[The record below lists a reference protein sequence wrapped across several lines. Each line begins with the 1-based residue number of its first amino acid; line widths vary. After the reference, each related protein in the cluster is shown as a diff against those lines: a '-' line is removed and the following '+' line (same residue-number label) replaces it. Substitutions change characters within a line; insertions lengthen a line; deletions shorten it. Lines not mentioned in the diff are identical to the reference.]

1 MPGKLKNSSFLKD
14 EVNVVLF
21 IITNASIA
29 AGVGIVFRRVHLS
42 VCLSVCLFV
51 RALTGQ
57 VAQLSLTNPRDRLH
71 HDKRQNFKTVT

>member
-42 VCLSVCLFV
+42 VCLCVCLS
-51 RALTGQ
+51 ALQ
-57 VAQLSLTNPRDRLH
+57 Q
-71 HDKRQNFKTVT
+71 DK